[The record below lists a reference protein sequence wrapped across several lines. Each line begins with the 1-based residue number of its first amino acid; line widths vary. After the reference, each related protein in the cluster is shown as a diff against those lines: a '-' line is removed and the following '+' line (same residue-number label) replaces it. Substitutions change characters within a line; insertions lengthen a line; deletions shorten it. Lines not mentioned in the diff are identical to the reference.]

1 MRRLNDG
8 CSRKRVGPAHD
19 PRGSFIMQ
27 RRPIAARKVIRAM
40 LVLQVIP
47 LLLFPPE
54 SFAPTSQEWWLPI
67 LLAGM
72 VVTADLEVL
81 ARGSRKLW
89 PWHLMIFAQGFN
101 IISRIMMVWAHAT
114 TISGGVSVL
123 NLPYLALTFVAMMWS
138 AFLLWYLELPDVRL
152 GTAHD

>member
-1 MRRLNDG
+1 
-8 CSRKRVGPAHD
+8 
-19 PRGSFIMQ
+19 MQ

-40 LVLQVIP
+40 LILQVIP

-54 SFAPTSQEWWLPI
+54 SFAPNSQEWWLPI

-81 ARGSRKLW
+81 VRGSRTLW

-101 IISRIMMVWAHAT
+101 IISRIMMMWAHAT
-114 TISGGVSVL
+114 TISGGVTVL
-123 NLPYLALTFVAMMWS
+123 NLPYLALTLVAMTWS